1 LAGRGGRVLELAA
14 GVSPG
19 SEHGASLLALL
30 VPAGVG
36 FRRCCGGHFGYGEG
50 SAASTLG
57 LGGADPRVVQRQA
70 GVGAVPHQMAGEKL
84 PKVSVICFVIGLGAV
99 GVAREEERRPL
110 SLERT
115 LVGSR
120 VRGARREEGT
130 PLFQEPIDGPQRPGE
145 REKGV
150 ISTQEGR

>member
-1 LAGRGGRVLELAA
+1 
-14 GVSPG
+14 
-19 SEHGASLLALL
+19 
-30 VPAGVG
+30 
-36 FRRCCGGHFGYGEG
+36 
-50 SAASTLG
+50 
-57 LGGADPRVVQRQA
+57 
-70 GVGAVPHQMAGEKL
+70 MAGEKL

-120 VRGARREEGT
+120 VRGARREENRCLGSTSMGSRVRGARREEGT